1 MDSEPL
7 YHEKIDSRII
17 IYLAAFLGLIS
28 LGMLGLVIYHF
39 GVAPID
45 NEPGLGWFFLAE
57 SLVMGTVS
65 FLVYQF
71 RRLEIILTYQGIVI
85 KFNRI
90 RKFIS
95 WIDIE
100 SYKSVTTSKFLN
112 SGGWKFGL
120 GKHGWYVMY
129 TVIGKPRIS
138 LKLNAGRIRELLF
151 STANPQE
158 VSRIIKKQT
167 GKEEIEEMESGR
179 GFHGN

>member
-1 MDSEPL
+1 MELDAL
-7 YHEKIDSRII
+7 YHEKMDFRIMVC
-17 IYLAAFLGLIS
+17 LAAFLGLIS

-57 SLVMGTVS
+57 SMVMGSVS

-85 KFNRI
+85 KFDRI
-90 RKFIS
+90 KKFIS

-100 SYKSVTTSKFLN
+100 SYNSVTTSKFLN

-129 TVIGKPRIS
+129 TVIGKPRMS
-138 LKLNAGRIRELLF
+138 LLLNSGKFKEVLF
-151 STANPQE
+151 STLNPQE
-158 VSRIIKKQT
+158 ITRIIKKQT
-167 GKEEIEEMESGR
+167 GKDESQGKVNNV
-179 GFHGN
+179 GF

>member
-1 MDSEPL
+1 MEFDEL
-7 YHEKIDSRII
+7 YNEKIDFRVM
-17 IYLAAFLGLIS
+17 IYLTVFLGLIS
-28 LGMLGLVIYHF
+28 LFMLGLVVYHF

-45 NEPGLGWFFLAE
+45 NEAGLGWFFLAE
-57 SLVMGTVS
+57 SIVMGAVA

-71 RRLEIILTYQGIVI
+71 RRLEIVLTYQGIVI
-85 KFNRI
+85 KFDRI
-90 RKFIS
+90 KKSVS

-100 SYKSVTTSKFLN
+100 SYKSVTTGKFLN

-151 STANPQE
+151 STADPQE

-167 GKEEIEEMESGR
+167 GKDESQGR
-179 GFHGN
+179 